1 MGGISVRDT
10 THSRFRDLA
19 RVKGMSQS
27 GMFDFLVSGYIACL
41 RAGHDPFTEAC
52 LDSAAADRLGLAE
65 QPKPVAD
72 VQPKPK
78 PKPKPMTIAQADE
91 AFWQQEALERERVAR
106 GEASVEDMLAAVR
119 RKLGGPD

>member
-65 QPKPVAD
+65 QPKP
-72 VQPKPK
+72 
-78 PKPKPMTIAQADE
+78 MTIAQADE
-91 AFWQQEALERERVAR
+91 VVRQQEALERERERVAR
-106 GEASVEDMLAAVR
+106 VEDMLAAVR